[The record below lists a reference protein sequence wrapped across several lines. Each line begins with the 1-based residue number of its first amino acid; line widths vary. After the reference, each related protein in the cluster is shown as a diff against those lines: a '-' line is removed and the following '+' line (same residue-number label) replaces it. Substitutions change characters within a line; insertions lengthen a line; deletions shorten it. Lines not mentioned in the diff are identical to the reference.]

1 MKNSLGYLIAFLL
14 GWSCAVWSYS
24 DSIYKNAETSMEKP
38 ILQED
43 GSKKKK

>member
-24 DSIYKNAETSMEKP
+24 DSIYKKAETSMEKP
-38 ILQED
+38 ISKED
-43 GSKKKK
+43 GNKEKK